1 MLTSADIA
9 YMQTIQEDAMPTTGY
24 LRARSL
30 AGDGQ
35 GGQREIWGDPVTVS
49 CRLAPMS
56 KEDAAR
62 YAERLGAASG
72 WVVTV
77 THDTSVN
84 VYDKITIGSYEYRV
98 LGTQV
103 DESWL
108 TALRAYC
115 ARLK

>member
-35 GGQREIWGDPVTVS
+35 GGQRETWAAAVTVE
-49 CRLAPMS
+49 CRIAPMS
-56 KEDAAR
+56 PEDTAKFADL
-62 YAERLGAASG
+62 LGAASG
-72 WVVTV
+72 WVITLE
-77 THDTSVN
+77 HDTSVS
-84 VYDKITIGSYEYRV
+84 VYDKITIGAYDYRV
-98 LGTQV
+98 IGTQA
-103 DESWL
+103 DESWI
-108 TALRAYC
+108 TALRLYC